1 MSIIKRVILRTP
13 VLTQAEKV
21 TIIKS
26 WTKSFEL
33 RNIRNI
39 ASIQASNKDVFFF
52 CRLEGI
58 PFQGRTKTYDT
69 EEKAVNEALHIIKDM
84 VETEVTQMIGEL
96 LR

>member
-26 WTKSFEL
+26 WTKNFEI
-33 RNIRNI
+33 RKIRNI

-52 CRLEGI
+52 CRLEGKQ
-58 PFQGRTKTYDT
+58 FQGRTKTYDT
-69 EEKAVNEALHIIKDM
+69 EWKAVDEALQLVKDW
-84 VETEVTQMIGEL
+84 VETEVTQMLGEL